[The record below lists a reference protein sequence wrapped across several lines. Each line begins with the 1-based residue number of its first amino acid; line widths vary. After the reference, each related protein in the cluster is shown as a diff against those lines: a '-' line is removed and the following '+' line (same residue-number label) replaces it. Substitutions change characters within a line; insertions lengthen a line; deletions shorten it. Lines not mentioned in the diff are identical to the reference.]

1 MGLSNVDPVML
12 ILWALAIAV
21 SVAIVGAVLFVGAA
35 AVVAV
40 RRSMRKAPHAP
51 GEGERIL

>member
-1 MGLSNVDPVML
+1 ML

-21 SVAIVGAVLFVGAA
+21 SVAIVGAV
-35 AVVAV
+35 
-40 RRSMRKAPHAP
+40 RRSMRKAPHEL

>member
-1 MGLSNVDPVML
+1 ML

-21 SVAIVGAVLFVGAA
+21 SVAIVGAALFVGAA

-40 RRSMRKAPHAP
+40 RRSMRKAPHEL